1 MRELYQSFS
10 RGVGLNKGFTLIELL
25 IVIAI
30 IAILA
35 TMAIPK
41 IQEYRKSAL
50 IGKLTND
57 ARLCLSAY
65 AQQEAVKGIS
75 GAPELA
81 VNIPETC
88 KGSNNSATS
97 CTCSDG
103 GVSVTCTVD
112 QNGNVSCK
120 ANTGGGTTGG

>member
-10 RGVGLNKGFTLIELL
+10 RGVRLNKGFTLIELL

-41 IQEYRKSAL
+41 IKEYRKSAL
-50 IGKLTND
+50 IGKLMND
-57 ARLCLSAY
+57 AGLCLSAY

-75 GAPELA
+75 GAPQLA
-81 VNIPETC
+81 VNIPKTC
-88 KGSNNSATS
+88 KNGNNSATKCE
-97 CTCSDG
+97 CTEG
-103 GVSVTCTVD
+103 GVTVRCTVD
-112 QNGNVSCK
+112 SETGSVSCEEV
-120 ANTGGGTTGG
+120 TTTQ

>member
-10 RGVGLNKGFTLIELL
+10 RGVRLNKGFTLIELL

-65 AQQEAVKGIS
+65 AQQEAVKGIT
-75 GAPELA
+75 GAPQLA
-81 VNIPETC
+81 VNIPKNC
-88 KGSNNSATS
+88 RGNATS